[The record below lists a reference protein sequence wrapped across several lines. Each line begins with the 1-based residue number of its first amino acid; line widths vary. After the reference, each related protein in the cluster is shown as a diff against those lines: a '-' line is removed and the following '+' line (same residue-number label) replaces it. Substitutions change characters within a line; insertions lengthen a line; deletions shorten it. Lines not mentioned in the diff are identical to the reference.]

1 MLRNMWLYSCK
12 RLELVVLEILILSY
26 GMGVA
31 VSATLQRKITT
42 SLQRPKGVLQLML
55 PLFVW

>member
-1 MLRNMWLYSCK
+1 MWLYSCK

-55 PLFVW
+55 TLFVW